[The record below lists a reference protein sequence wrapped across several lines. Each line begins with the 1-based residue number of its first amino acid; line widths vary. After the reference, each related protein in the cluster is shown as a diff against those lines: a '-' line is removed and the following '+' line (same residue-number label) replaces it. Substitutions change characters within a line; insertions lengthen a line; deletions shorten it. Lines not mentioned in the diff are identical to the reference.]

1 MTGHSPQQFDPAPAW
16 RDVLWLLVVLSIWF
30 GAALGNRAL
39 WEPDEGRYAEIPRE
53 MLATGDY
60 VTPRLN
66 GVKYFE
72 KPVLFYWLQ
81 AGAIRA
87 FGQAEWALRL
97 WPALFALFGCLLVY
111 ATARRLYDRRTGL
124 IAAGVLATNP
134 LYYLLGRVVNLDMA
148 VSVMLTAAL
157 LSFIAGVR
165 EAPGGTRRLFF
176 WAFYLC
182 MGLATLT
189 KGLMG
194 VVLPGLVVGVW
205 IMLLGEWRQLKHFY
219 LPSGIALFALVVLPW
234 HVLVAQANP
243 EFNHFYF
250 IHEHFQRYLTTVHH
264 RYEPVWFFVPVLVA
278 GFFPWTGFLFQSLK
292 HGWPRPWAVRRSQR
306 ENLFFILWAVL
317 IFAFFSYSDSKLVPY
332 ILPSMPPLAMLTGKY
347 LSHLWDNQAPAGRT
361 KGYWFV
367 LLVGVLLG
375 GAFIIAK
382 YWMDDH
388 PAVAKYNSLMG
399 HEIAL
404 FAVLLALLGVVP
416 FLLAHYRRWRLAL
429 ITLLLGSAATL
440 VTMMLALPQ
449 LDDVRSV
456 KALSLQLKPLLKDGE
471 EVMSYNVHNQ
481 ALPFYLSRRVT
492 IVNWRS
498 ELAFGSQ
505 AEDVS
510 AWMID
515 AQEFRQRWQG
525 TARVYAIARRDAVQ
539 ALRDEGLAVHTLAE
553 RGRNILLTNH
563 EPMP

>member
-1 MTGHSPQQFDPAPAW
+1 MTERSPQQYNLAPAW
-16 RDVLWLLVVLSIWF
+16 RDILWLLLVLSIWF

-39 WEPDEGRYAEIPRE
+39 WEPDEARYAEIARE

-81 AGAIRA
+81 AGAIKA
-87 FGQAEWALRL
+87 FGQSEWVLRL
-97 WPALFALFGCLLVY
+97 WPAFFALLGCLLVY
-111 ATARRLYDRRTGL
+111 ATARRFYDQQTGL
-124 IAAGVLATNP
+124 IAAAVLASNP
-134 LYYLLGRVVNLDMA
+134 LYYLQGRVVNLDMA
-148 VSVMLTAAL
+148 VSVMLSAAL

-165 EAPGGTRRLFF
+165 EAPGRARRLFF
-176 WAFYLC
+176 WAFYVC
-182 MGLATLT
+182 MGLAMLT

-194 VVLPGLVVGVW
+194 VVLPGLVIGVW

-243 EFNHFYF
+243 EFNNFYF
-250 IHEHFQRYLTTVHH
+250 IHEHFQRYLTTVHQ
-264 RYEPVWFFVPVLVA
+264 RYEPAWFFIPVLVA
-278 GFFPWTGFLFQSLK
+278 GFFPWTGFLFQSIK
-292 HGWPRPWAVRRSQR
+292 HSWPHPWGVRHSQR

-332 ILPSMPPLAMLTGKY
+332 ILPTIPPLAILTGKY
-347 LSHLWDNQAPAGRT
+347 LSHMWSNQAPAGRT

-367 LLVGVLLG
+367 LSVGVLLG
-375 GAFIIAK
+375 GAFIFAK
-382 YWMDDH
+382 YWLYDH
-388 PAVAKYNSLMG
+388 PAVARYNSQMG

-404 FAVLLALLGVVP
+404 FALLLVLMGMVP
-416 FLLAHYRRWRLAL
+416 FMLAHYRRWRLAL
-429 ITLLLGSAATL
+429 TALLLGSAASL
-440 VTMMLALPQ
+440 VTMMLTLPK

-456 KALSLQLKPLLKDGE
+456 KALTQVLKPLLRDGE
-471 EVMSYNVHNQ
+471 EVMSYNVYNQ
-481 ALPFYLSRRVT
+481 GLPFYLSRRVT
-492 IVNWRS
+492 IVNWRG

-515 AQEFRQRWQG
+515 AQEFRQRWRG
-525 TARVYAIARRDAVQ
+525 ASRVYAIARQDAAQ
-539 ALRDEGLAVHTLAE
+539 TLRDEGLVIHTLAE
-553 RGRNILLTNH
+553 RGRNTLLTNH
-563 EPMP
+563 EPTP